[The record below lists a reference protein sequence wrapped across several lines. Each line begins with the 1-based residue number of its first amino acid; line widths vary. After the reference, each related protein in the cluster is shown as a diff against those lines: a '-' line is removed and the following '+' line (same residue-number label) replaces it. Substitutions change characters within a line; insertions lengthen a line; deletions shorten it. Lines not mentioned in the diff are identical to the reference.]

1 MSDKIYDL
9 MDEMN
14 EVANDPLFNRES
26 GYKLSNLKKEYNKER
41 DQEQYEYNL
50 ERLKGGNMVD
60 IEDYKTLR
68 DMYDEKLKHLENLE
82 KELKDLEDKVKK
94 LTTDYTNEISNVYM
108 KTVNKAK
115 SWMLFFMGTTIGC
128 LCYIGYLVLYV
139 K

>member
-1 MSDKIYDL
+1 MSDKIYDI
-9 MDEMN
+9 MEAM
-14 EVANDPLFNRES
+14 NDPTID
-26 GYKLSNLKKEYNKER
+26 KLEKIELEKEYDSER
-41 DQEQYEYNL
+41 NQEAFDYKV

-82 KELKDLEDKVKK
+82 KELKDLEDEVKK

-108 KTVNKAK
+108 KAVNKAK
-115 SWMLFFMGTTIGC
+115 NWMLFFMGTTIGC